1 MTTTSV
7 YLDHAATTPVRPEV
21 LEAML
26 PYLGPEAFG
35 NPSSAHAFG
44 RTARAGLDQAR
55 RDVAAAVDAEP
66 NQVIFTSGGTEADNL
81 AIIGAAIA
89 ARDRGGRMCAVVSA
103 IEHKAILAAA
113 HAVCHLGGEEIILP
127 VDHCGRIV
135 LSALEEALAGQ
146 PAIVST
152 MWVNNEVGV
161 VQAVDEIASRCR
173 AAQVCFHTDGVQA
186 FGKVPVSLKSLDCT
200 LLSLSGHKI
209 GAPKG
214 IGALIVRD
222 RKALESII
230 HGGGQQYGLRPG
242 TENVAGAVGMGV
254 AARLA
259 AAAQEAE
266 SRRVGALRD
275 ELQARLCAAI
285 PEAVVHAA
293 DGPRAPHVL
302 SISVPGADAQ
312 ALLMHLD
319 LAGIAAS
326 AGSACSTGAVEPSH
340 VLTALGVP
348 REVALGTIRFSL
360 GHETTAD
367 DIARVAEVFPTAVAR
382 VRELVGALSRD

>member
-1 MTTTSV
+1 
-7 YLDHAATTPVRPEV
+7 
-21 LEAML
+21 
-26 PYLGPEAFG
+26 
-35 NPSSAHAFG
+35 
-44 RTARAGLDQAR
+44 
-55 RDVAAAVDAEP
+55 
-66 NQVIFTSGGTEADNL
+66 
-81 AIIGAAIA
+81 
-89 ARDRGGRMCAVVSA
+89 
-103 IEHKAILAAA
+103 
-113 HAVCHLGGEEIILP
+113 
-127 VDHCGRIV
+127 
-135 LSALEEALAGQ
+135 
-146 PAIVST
+146 
-152 MWVNNEVGV
+152 
-161 VQAVDEIASRCR
+161 
-173 AAQVCFHTDGVQA
+173 
-186 FGKVPVSLKSLDCT
+186 
-200 LLSLSGHKI
+200 
-209 GAPKG
+209 
-214 IGALIVRD
+214 VRD

-242 TENVAGAVGMGV
+242 TENVAGAVGLGV

-293 DGPRAPHVL
+293 HGPRAPHVL

-360 GHETTAD
+360 GHESTAD